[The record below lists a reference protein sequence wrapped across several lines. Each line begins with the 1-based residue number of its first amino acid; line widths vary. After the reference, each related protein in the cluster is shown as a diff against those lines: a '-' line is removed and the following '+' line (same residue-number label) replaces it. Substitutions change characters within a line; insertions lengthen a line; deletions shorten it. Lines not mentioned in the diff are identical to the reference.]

1 MIQWEREILHRED
14 WKVTKYSVMWHFY
27 KNRNIL
33 KLPPVPLLGKRHKPI
48 FYSVSA
54 TIQWTRGV
62 RTITVVIW
70 TLFLISLPMKVDM
83 DMERRARHRDKT
95 DVFAEESEAL
105 DQIAKQVNIYI
116 NRSFN
121 YLICDSNKYLASL
134 SFSIKHLWSWSD
146 LLIASLL
153 NF

>member
-1 MIQWEREILHRED
+1 
-14 WKVTKYSVMWHFY
+14 
-27 KNRNIL
+27 
-33 KLPPVPLLGKRHKPI
+33 
-48 FYSVSA
+48 
-54 TIQWTRGV
+54 
-62 RTITVVIW
+62 
-70 TLFLISLPMKVDM
+70 MKVDM

-134 SFSIKHLWSWSD
+134 SFSIKHL
-146 LLIASLL
+146 
-153 NF
+153 